1 VSAALGPG
9 DGAFLRWVKGPWRV
23 PDAPPA
29 PKEFCRRGLRG
40 GAKNSDDPTFAVPK
54 PMSGQC
60 HGDIVAWNQ
69 EKSHLERRDD
79 AHAVKRG
86 QSRVERQNFHFAR
99 DFGKVSLDEAVSEMD
114 QQFGV
119 KRSSALTLAHAAGEG
134 GILKWYAPRDESER
148 LAASAPP
155 PPVPRADVSGAAG
168 GAEVDSELRFL
179 VLTYLLLDARNASS
193 IMFWIDDIIRC
204 CWGMEAAPAFAVPSL
219 RRCIW
224 NSQVGSPGF
233 GWW

>member
-1 VSAALGPG
+1 MRRPGRPAPAGALG
-9 DGAFLRWVKGPWRV
+9 A
-23 PDAPPA
+23 
-29 PKEFCRRGLRG
+29 GLRATTISSVLAVLLYVARG
-40 GAKNSDDPTFAVPK
+40 RIPFVCAGPDLAYTPFLAVFA
-54 PMSGQC
+54 
-60 HGDIVAWNQ
+60 
-69 EKSHLERRDD
+69 
-79 AHAVKRG
+79 
-86 QSRVERQNFHFAR
+86 AR
-99 DFGKVSLDEAVSEMD
+99 
-114 QQFGV
+114 
-119 KRSSALTLAHAAGEG
+119 
-134 GILKWYAPRDESER
+134 
-148 LAASAPP
+148 
-155 PPVPRADVSGAAG
+155 VSGAAG